1 MTNKKIL
8 YVDMDGVLVD
18 FKSVYPKL
26 TAEQR
31 AKYNPNDPEG
41 KKDHEAPYDLIPN
54 IFSIMDPINGAIAAY
69 EKLSQ
74 VYETYILS
82 TAPWKNP
89 SAWSDKLEWV
99 KRHLGHLDEGKA
111 EADRVVEKRL
121 ILSHHKNLN
130 RGHYLIDDRPKANGV
145 PDFKGEFIH
154 FGPKSEKYKDWDS
167 VLNYLLKA

>member
-1 MTNKKIL
+1 
-8 YVDMDGVLVD
+8 MDGVLVD
-18 FKSVYPKL
+18 FASAYGRL
-26 TAEQR
+26 TTWE
-31 AKYNPNDPEG
+31 KNTYNPNDDDPE
-41 KKDHEAPYDLIPN
+41 DANYDEVPN
-54 IFSIMDPINGAIAAY
+54 IYSRMEPIDGAIVAY

-99 KRHLGHLDEGKA
+99 KRHLGHLEEGKA

-167 VLNYLLKA
+167 VLKYLL